1 MKYERSNDVNDTKQ
15 SAGSGGYPLFRE
27 MAKDLI
33 QKLLSLH
40 TVEAATLRH
49 KLVTLS
55 ATLHGWSIENPPPAA
70 DKHRAVNE
78 MIEAIL
84 SAQEMLQYP
93 TSED

>member
-1 MKYERSNDVNDTKQ
+1 MTST
-15 SAGSGGYPLFRE
+15 GSGGYPLFRE

-33 QKLLSLH
+33 QKLMTLH

-55 ATLHGWSIENPPPAA
+55 ATLHGWPIENPPPAA
-70 DKHRAVNE
+70 DIPAGAGINRHATVNE

-84 SAQEMLQYP
+84 AAQELLQYP
-93 TSED
+93 TE

>member
-1 MKYERSNDVNDTKQ
+1 MNDTKQ
-15 SAGSGGYPLFRE
+15 ATGSGGYPLFRA

-33 QKLLSLH
+33 QKLMALH
-40 TVEAATLRH
+40 TVEAATLRY

-55 ATLHGWSIENPPPAA
+55 ATLRGWSIENQPPVA

-84 SAQEMLQYP
+84 SAQELLQYP
-93 TSED
+93 MSEDPG

>member
-1 MKYERSNDVNDTKQ
+1 
-15 SAGSGGYPLFRE
+15 

-33 QKLLSLH
+33 QKLMTLH

-49 KLVTLS
+49 KLDTLS

-70 DKHRAVNE
+70 DIPAGAGINRHRHAAVNE

-84 SAQEMLQYP
+84 AAQEMLQYP
-93 TSED
+93 TSEDPS

>member
-1 MKYERSNDVNDTKQ
+1 MNAKQ
-15 SAGSGGYPLFRE
+15 ATGSGGYPLFRA

-33 QKLLSLH
+33 QKLMTLH

-55 ATLHGWSIENPPPAA
+55 ATLRGWSIENQPPAA
-70 DKHRAVNE
+70 DKHRTVNE